1 LAFDGGQTCP
11 FFSVAEAALADMMPP
26 KKSRMVVMSGERD
39 VGLIAEN
46 DILFQAVTKLFR
58 TTNKLQWLVA
68 PNHRT

>member
-26 KKSRMVVMSGERD
+26 KEPLVVVESGERD
-39 VGLIAEN
+39 VGLTAEN
-46 DILFQAVTKLFR
+46 DILFQAVTQLFR
-58 TTNKLQWLVA
+58 TNKLQRLVA